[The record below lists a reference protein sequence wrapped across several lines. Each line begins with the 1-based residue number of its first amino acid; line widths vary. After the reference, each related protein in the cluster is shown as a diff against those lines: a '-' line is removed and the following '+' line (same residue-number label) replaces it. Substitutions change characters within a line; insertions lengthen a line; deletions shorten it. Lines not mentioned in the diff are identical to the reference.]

1 MATAQMQANPIS
13 DLMYDWLTVLQ
24 SKAEGLNAY
33 EKYIRD
39 AEEANAHECAQ
50 MFRKLHD
57 QDAQMLQQIKDH
69 VFGMIAKKQGR

>member
-1 MATAQMQANPIS
+1 MATATRANPIN

-33 EKYIRD
+33 EKYIQD
-39 AEEANAHECAQ
+39 AEKENASECVE

-57 QDAQMLQQIKDH
+57 EDARLVEEIRDH
-69 VFGMIAKKQGR
+69 LTKMMCKQQGR

>member
-1 MATAQMQANPIS
+1 MATATRANPIN

-39 AEEANAHECAQ
+39 AEKENASECVE

-57 QDAQMLQQIKDH
+57 EDARLVEEVRDH
-69 VFGMIAKKQGR
+69 VTKMICRQQGK

>member
-1 MATAQMQANPIS
+1 MATTTSTNPIS

-39 AEEANAHECAQ
+39 AEQENSQECVE
-50 MFRKLHD
+50 MFRRLHE
-57 QDAQMLQQIKDH
+57 QDARQVQEIRDHLMQMMSRQQGK
-69 VFGMIAKKQGR
+69 

>member
-1 MATAQMQANPIS
+1 MATATRANPIN

-39 AEEANAHECAQ
+39 AEKENASECVE
-50 MFRKLHD
+50 MFHKLHD
-57 QDAQMLQQIKDH
+57 EDARLVEEVRDH
-69 VFGMIAKKQGR
+69 VTKMICRQQGK